1 MLERFR
7 EAVNSEAWDLGP
19 QGQRSEN
26 PLTRVDEVVIKT
38 KRESEF
44 EPDMPRQSKRFKP
57 MVDESDPATVDES
70 EDAAN
75 VKEEDD
81 EPTIDEDE
89 DTEDELE
96 LDDYF
101 VVAKRDKAE
110 TDWEDDENNPADD
123 ELPTEL

>member
-1 MLERFR
+1 MLEKFR

-19 QGQRSEN
+19 QGQRFEN
-26 PLTRVDEVVIKT
+26 PLTR
-38 KRESEF
+38 
-44 EPDMPRQSKRFKP
+44 SKRFKP

-110 TDWEDDENNPADD
+110 TDWEDDDENNPADD
-123 ELPTEL
+123 ELPTES